1 MSRIR
6 GARVG
11 VRSLRRLVAGAGAA
25 ALASGLLTVVSVAQ
39 APAAVAASLDFGIAS
54 QSFAGF
60 ATSTPTA
67 PKPESKLWYAQGS
80 WWADMAS
87 TATGGYTIERLDR
100 GSSTWVDTGVA
111 LDGRGNTQADVL
123 WNGQHLFVAS
133 HVISSSSSTALNNQP
148 ARLLR
153 YSWTGSGWAP
163 DAGFPVVISTYSAE
177 AMTLAQDQTGRL
189 WTSFTRGKRVYVAST
204 TGSGDAATVAFSAP
218 VIPVL
223 SNLTAADSTLA
234 TTLSADDISAVIS
247 NVGVTTVVWGNQVNG
262 TYYSARHADGDPAT
276 TWTSTMIAS
285 GPLMSDDHIN
295 LKAVPGDPSGR
306 IYAVLKTSRNDAVPE
321 IMTDPLLLL
330 AVYTPATDTWAL
342 MTFATVAESG
352 TRPVVVLE
360 PSTDTLRVLY
370 TGPTPSGV
378 VAYSGTIYQ
387 KTTTMSAPTFAAGK
401 GTPVLRDSASATMNN
416 ATTAKAPVDGTSG
429 SVVLAATEGTT
440 RYWYSDTLAGTT
452 LPPAPVA
459 SFTASTTSGTAPV
472 AVAFTDT
479 STGALTSWAWNFG
492 DGTSS
497 TSQSPSHTFTSA
509 GTFTVRLT
517 ASGPGGSTSAT
528 ASIVVSAPAAP
539 VASFTSSTTSGTVPV
554 AVAFTDTSSGAP
566 TSWAWDFGDGT
577 SSTSQSPSHTFT
589 SAGTFTVRLTVS
601 GPGGSTSATASIV
614 VSPAVVVPTVID
626 RVNAGG
632 DALAGGWLADLKATP
647 STWVNNSTAKTS
659 TGSTTSA
666 INVTDP
672 SVPAGTPAALFTTN
686 RFDNAAGTDMVWS
699 LPVPKAGTYTVRL
712 YFAETY
718 WSAAGKRI
726 FNVSINGTQ
735 VLTNFDIVAAAGA
748 AKKGI
753 VKSFT
758 VTTSGP
764 VVVSFGRTAADN
776 PAVSGL
782 EVLSQ

>member
-1 MSRIR
+1 M
-6 GARVG
+6 
-11 VRSLRRLVAGAGAA
+11 
-25 ALASGLLTVVSVAQ
+25 
-39 APAAVAASLDFGIAS
+39 
-54 QSFAGF
+54 
-60 ATSTPTA
+60 
-67 PKPESKLWYAQGS
+67 
-80 WWADMAS
+80 
-87 TATGGYTIERLDR
+87 
-100 GSSTWVDTGVA
+100 
-111 LDGRGNTQADVL
+111 
-123 WNGQHLFVAS
+123 
-133 HVISSSSSTALNNQP
+133 
-148 ARLLR
+148 
-153 YSWTGSGWAP
+153 
-163 DAGFPVVISTYSAE
+163 
-177 AMTLAQDQTGRL
+177 
-189 WTSFTRGKRVYVAST
+189 
-204 TGSGDAATVAFSAP
+204 
-218 VIPVL
+218 
-223 SNLTAADSTLA
+223 
-234 TTLSADDISAVIS
+234 
-247 NVGVTTVVWGNQVNG
+247 VW
-262 TYYSARHADGDPAT
+262 
-276 TWTSTMIAS
+276 
-285 GPLMSDDHIN
+285 
-295 LKAVPGDPSGR
+295 
-306 IYAVLKTSRNDAVPE
+306 
-321 IMTDPLLLL
+321 
-330 AVYTPATDTWAL
+330 
-342 MTFATVAESG
+342 
-352 TRPVVVLE
+352 
-360 PSTDTLRVLY
+360 
-370 TGPTPSGV
+370 
-378 VAYSGTIYQ
+378 
-387 KTTTMSAPTFAAGK
+387 
-401 GTPVLRDSASATMNN
+401 RDSASATMNN

-517 ASGPGGSTSAT
+517 
-528 ASIVVSAPAAP
+528 
-539 VASFTSSTTSGTVPV
+539 
-554 AVAFTDTSSGAP
+554 
-566 TSWAWDFGDGT
+566 
-577 SSTSQSPSHTFT
+577 
-589 SAGTFTVRLTVS
+589 VS

-666 INVTDP
+666 IPVYYDQGNFAVVYDWYNYPAQVT
-672 SVPAGTPAALFTTN
+672 
-686 RFDNAAGTDMVWS
+686 FDNAAGTDMVWS

>member
-479 STGALTSWAWNFG
+479 S
-492 DGTSS
+492 
-497 TSQSPSHTFTSA
+497 
-509 GTFTVRLT
+509 
-517 ASGPGGSTSAT
+517 
-528 ASIVVSAPAAP
+528 
-539 VASFTSSTTSGTVPV
+539 
-554 AVAFTDTSSGAP
+554 SGAP

-672 SVPAGTPAALFTTN
+672 SIPAGTPAALFTTN
-686 RFDNAAGTDMVWS
+686 RFDNAAGIDMVWS